1 MRGADMEKIKNNW
14 KLILVT
20 IGSIFLYTYALACF
34 GLGGPDIQAKALE
47 YGVVCLKYGLLLFG
61 FILFGILPYRISI
74 ALKKREKALY
84 DIKAEHTI
92 AEAARRK
99 REVEEKIIKEFVKN
113 EDTI

>member
-1 MRGADMEKIKNNW
+1 MKKIKNLFKTIPW
-14 KLILVT
+14 LLVLAT
-20 IGSIFLYTYALACF
+20 VGSIFLYTYTLVCF
-34 GLGGPDIQAKALE
+34 GIAGPDIQTMALH
-47 YGVVCLKYGLLLFG
+47 YGAVCLKYGLLLFG
-61 FILFGILPYRISI
+61 FILFGILPYKISI

-92 AEAARRK
+92 AEAARKK